1 MRNMNKAE
9 LRKSVIEAL
18 TKKLGK
24 KGKADFFTL
33 EKKFDVILEKL
44 SERMSTQLLTKVS
57 PNVVVDNLKAVMKEV
72 MADQAKELIKA
83 QPKEMIVHL
92 SSKKPEW
99 FKDAPKEV
107 TIKNPEFIVST
118 NLKQRKEDVSIL
130 TTLLTSF
137 MESLVTFFTK
147 LQKLTYTVRMTP
159 SHYGTPQAVIIIDP
173 KTMKSMDLKD
183 IGLGTVQQT
192 IMQSTAGRASD
203 VGIKGANTI
212 GDGQATVTTA
222 GTRVQLPS
230 VAVSRVRIQ
239 AHPDNTGDM
248 VVGGANVIA
257 SSSTR
262 RGLALF
268 SSQWAEFSV
277 NDLSKLYIDST
288 ANGDKINYIYEYIS

>member
-1 MRNMNKAE
+1 MNKAE

-72 MADQAKELIKA
+72 MAENAKELIKA
-83 QPKEMIVHL
+83 QPKEMTVHL

-99 FKDAPKEV
+99 FKDAPSEV
-107 TIKNPEFIVST
+107 TIKNKEFIVST

-130 TTLLTSF
+130 TTLLASF
-137 MESLVTFFTK
+137 MESLVSFFTK

-159 SHYGTPQAVIIIDP
+159 QHYGTPQAVIIIDP

-183 IGLGTVQQT
+183 IGIGTIQNT
-192 IMQSTAGRASD
+192 IMQSTAGRAPSD
-203 VGIKGANTI
+203 VGIKGANTF
-212 GDGQATVTTA
+212 GDGQATVVTA
-222 GTRVQLPS
+222 GTRVQLP
-230 VAVSRVRIQ
+230 ALPVSRVKIQ

-257 SSSTR
+257 DSATR

-268 SSQWAEFSV
+268 SSQWAEFSI
-277 NDLSKLYIDST
+277 NDLSKIYIDST
-288 ANGDKINYIYEYIS
+288 ASGDKINYIYEYIS